1 MQKFT
6 SLWRHFIKELTAI
19 QNIKKSDL
27 AVFQS
32 APYPRICRT
41 LDDILKQFLHILFLI
56 YPKNKGNG
64 WDLLFE
70 KNHSDLTSNII

>member
-6 SLWRHFIKELTAI
+6 PSWCRFIKGLAAI
-19 QNIKKSDL
+19 QKIKKSDL

-32 APYPRICRT
+32 APYPRIRRI
-41 LDDILKQFLHILFLI
+41 LIDILKQFLHILFLI

-64 WDLLFE
+64 CDLLFE
-70 KNHSDLTSNII
+70 KWHSVFTLNIL